1 MRKILNLGLFCILFF
16 TKILGFIPVSLVSD
30 PITQAIIQTENALIR
45 ALQIEKWAEDAEK
58 KLRMASNIANT
69 ILADVNRYKTVAKQ
83 IAQASQEKVDVLKIM
98 VRLKGYGIASTIL
111 EADIHLL
118 NFNLEEQMKIFD
130 IIEDMIKST
139 IQGLIN
145 SEAMGARTE
154 INKRIVESLELY
166 QRKRKEVMVLY
177 AKLKILEDKY
187 LAYQKEYKEF
197 ENFYNNMFKI

>member
-1 MRKILNLGLFCILFF
+1 
-16 TKILGFIPVSLVSD
+16 
-30 PITQAIIQTENALIR
+30 
-45 ALQIEKWAEDAEK
+45 
-58 KLRMASNIANT
+58 
-69 ILADVNRYKTVAKQ
+69 
-83 IAQASQEKVDVLKIM
+83 
-98 VRLKGYGIASTIL
+98 
-111 EADIHLL
+111 
-118 NFNLEEQMKIFD
+118 MKIFD
-130 IIEDMIKST
+130 LIEEMIKST

-177 AKLKILEDKY
+177 VKLKILEDKY